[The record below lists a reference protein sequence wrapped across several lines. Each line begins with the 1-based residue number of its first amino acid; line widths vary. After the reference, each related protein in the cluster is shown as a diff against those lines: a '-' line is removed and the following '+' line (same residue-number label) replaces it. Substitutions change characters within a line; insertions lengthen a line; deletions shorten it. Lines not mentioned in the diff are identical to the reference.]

1 MQNEHLEKKDF
12 SIKSMF
18 YEFMKH
24 KANEVN
30 SGTVKRMMADWTRF
44 YEPENDIVNIG
55 CQYHYTKPEDSDRW
69 LSLTGKAKGIIKRIE
84 AVNEEYGHKYEDFLF
99 VRNSRCLTPD
109 AVDTQITRC

>member
-1 MQNEHLEKKDF
+1 MKYNYKQNRCELECDFYVSMQNEHLEKKDF
-12 SIKSMF
+12 SIQSMF

-55 CQYHYTKPEDSDRW
+55 
-69 LSLTGKAKGIIKRIE
+69 
-84 AVNEEYGHKYEDFLF
+84 
-99 VRNSRCLTPD
+99 
-109 AVDTQITRC
+109 

>member
-18 YEFMKH
+18 YEFMRH

-55 CQYHYTKPEDSDRW
+55 
-69 LSLTGKAKGIIKRIE
+69 
-84 AVNEEYGHKYEDFLF
+84 
-99 VRNSRCLTPD
+99 
-109 AVDTQITRC
+109 

>member
-1 MQNEHLEKKDF
+1 MGEGSVWEIRGYAHMRGEVKLKWKLMYLCKMNIWRKGF

-44 YEPENDIVNIG
+44 MNLNDIVNIG
-55 CQYHYTKPEDSDRW
+55 
-69 LSLTGKAKGIIKRIE
+69 
-84 AVNEEYGHKYEDFLF
+84 
-99 VRNSRCLTPD
+99 
-109 AVDTQITRC
+109 